1 MKLGYAVLMVAVG
14 AMLMLAPAAMAA
26 DKAEKGHDK
35 NAAYGKVKAVGAES
49 ITIATKAGKDAAA
62 EEKTIATNKDT
73 KVVTGSRGEEKEGT
87 MADVKEGASV
97 RVTLTEDGKTAV
109 KIAVMP
115 PRGDRKGGHEK
126 APDKAPK

>member
-14 AMLMLAPAAMAA
+14 AMLMFAPAAMGA

-35 NAAYGKVKAVGAES
+35 NVAYGEVKTVGADS
-49 ITIATKAGKDAAA
+49 ITVTVKKKDAPA
-62 EEKTIATNKDT
+62 EEKPIATNADT
-73 KVVTGSRGEEKEGT
+73 KVVTGARGEEKEGT
-87 MADVKEGASV
+87 MADVKVGARV

-126 APDKAPK
+126 APK

>member
-14 AMLMLAPAAMAA
+14 AMLMFAPAAMAA

-35 NAAYGKVKAVGAES
+35 NVASGEVKAVGDDS
-49 ITIATKAGKDAAA
+49 ITIAVRAGRDAPA
-62 EEKTIATNKDT
+62 EEKKISTKDA
-73 KVVTGSRGEEKEGT
+73 KVVTGARGEEKEGT
-87 MADVKEGASV
+87 MADVKVGARV

-115 PRGDRKGGHEK
+115 PRGDHKGGHEK
-126 APDKAPK
+126 APPK